1 MKIYYITGTSRGLG
15 YAIANKLLKDENNIV
30 IGIGRKCEIEHPN
43 YKHKILDLSDS
54 KETAK
59 FRFAEHVKADESTLI
74 NNAGTLGDIKYLGDI
89 DNKTLVEA
97 LNVNLIAPSILTNN
111 FMASYKDQDIKQTVL
126 NISSGAAVNS
136 YDGWSTYCTSKAG
149 VNMLSETLNLE
160 LQERGKENVRV
171 LSIAPGIIKTSMQE
185 EIRKADKAD
194 FSNVENFIELNDSN
208 ALQDAD
214 ETAEKL
220 IDLLN
225 SNTSGPVFRDLRSE

>member
-15 YAIANKLLKDENNIV
+15 FAIANKLLQDENNIV
-30 IGIGRKCEIEHPN
+30 VGIGRKCEIEHPN
-43 YKHKILDLSDS
+43 YRHKILDLSDS

-59 FRFAEHVKADESTLI
+59 FRFAEHVKANESTLI

-89 DNKTLVEA
+89 DNKTIVEA
-97 LNVNLIAPSILTNN
+97 LNINLIAPSILTNN
-111 FMASYKDQDIKQTVL
+111 FIAGYKDHNIKQTVL
-126 NISSGAAVNS
+126 NISSGAAVNA

-149 VNMLSETLNLE
+149 INMLSETLNLE
-160 LQERGKENVRV
+160 LKEKGKDNVRV
-171 LSIAPGIIKTSMQE
+171 LSVAPGIIKTSMQE

-194 FSNVENFIELNDSN
+194 FSNVERFIELNDSN
-208 ALQDAD
+208 ALQDVD

-225 SNTSGPVFRDLRSE
+225 SDKEGPVFQDLRSE